1 MAHKALSQAGL
12 QHAKIG
18 GRDQP
23 VAGQIEL
30 IGRST
35 KLFLEILASL
45 VIITGVAGAI
55 FAWRLSQGPISL
67 GFLTPTVQSAI
78 NAGSSTKVE
87 IEDTVLAWRQ
97 ARRSLDVRAIGVAIT
112 GPDGR
117 RVAQLPEIA
126 VSLSARGLMR
136 GMIAPTR
143 LDVVGARIT
152 LTRTTDGGFGLGT
165 GEPSEDDSTSALPLL
180 LAELLQPPDP
190 ERSMGYLQE
199 VSVTEAEIA
208 LFDQATGRNWRVPR
222 ADVVMTRDDAGIR
235 AEASLVVDLAGELTR
250 VTATALYLAGE
261 RQIDVSART
270 TPFEPAT
277 LAAIDPRLASLSVLR
292 MPISGK
298 TQFRL
303 DPAGRLLG
311 LEFDITGTAGTLSE
325 PAYFP
330 DDIAIRRL
338 RIRGNATAGF
348 DRIDVVEGLV
358 DLGGPTI
365 DVAATATDLDTRPR
379 VAVEG
384 VVRRLPTDELRKL
397 WPKGVSENAR
407 TWITANLTGGMVQ
420 ETRFNIGLNASDA
433 SFSAVDADQVA
444 LQLRFAGLDV
454 NYLSPMPRVR
464 GVSGTGKMDATR
476 LDLAVTDGG
485 IGDLRVSEGKIAITG
500 FEKKDQHAEIELVIR
515 GPVQQAMQLVDS
527 PPLGYVSKIG
537 LSPADF
543 SGISATRLRIGSR

>member
-87 IEDTVLAWRQ
+87 IEETVLAWRQ

-325 PAYFP
+325 PQTSPTTSPSAACVSAAMRP
-330 DDIAIRRL
+330 PASTASTSSKAWWTSAGQRSTSRRRRPTSTPARVSRL
-338 RIRGNATAGF
+338 KASCGACRPTSCASC
-348 DRIDVVEGLV
+348 
-358 DLGGPTI
+358 GPR
-365 DVAATATDLDTRPR
+365 A
-379 VAVEG
+379 
-384 VVRRLPTDELRKL
+384 
-397 WPKGVSENAR
+397 SAR
-407 TWITANLTGGMVQ
+407 TPGPG
-420 ETRFNIGLNASDA
+420 
-433 SFSAVDADQVA
+433 
-444 LQLRFAGLDV
+444 
-454 NYLSPMPRVR
+454 SPPTSPAAWSRR
-464 GVSGTGKMDATR
+464 
-476 LDLAVTDGG
+476 
-485 IGDLRVSEGKIAITG
+485 RVST
-500 FEKKDQHAEIELVIR
+500 
-515 GPVQQAMQLVDS
+515 
-527 PPLGYVSKIG
+527 
-537 LSPADF
+537 
-543 SGISATRLRIGSR
+543 SA